1 MTTTTTTTDPH
12 ALPIAET
19 EGRGDVY
26 ARQLRQHNSTV
37 SMYAANPENVSGDER
52 AVLDLATSISRW
64 AQRHGDPFAA
74 EYILT
79 PLCEG
84 FSQLL
89 DYPTGRL
96 DCGTLSGWVRGLAG
110 AHGFGLFGEAVQS

>member
-1 MTTTTTTTDPH
+1 MTTTTNPH
-12 ALPIAET
+12 ALPIADTDQPE
-19 EGRGDVY
+19 VY
-26 ARQLRQHNSTV
+26 VGQLQRHNDIVRAYTR
-37 SMYAANPENVSGDER
+37 NPASVGADER
-52 AVLDLATSISRW
+52 AVLDLAASIARY
-64 AQRHGDPFAA
+64 AERHGDPFAA

-89 DYPTGRL
+89 NYPTGGL

-110 AHGFGLFGEAVQS
+110 AHGFGPVRVQS

>member
-1 MTTTTTTTDPH
+1 MTTTTTTDPH

-19 EGRGDVY
+19 EGRGECY
-26 ARQLRQHNSTV
+26 AGQLQRHNDIVRAYTR
-37 SMYAANPENVSGDER
+37 NPASVGADER
-52 AVLDLATSISRW
+52 AVLDLAASIARY
-64 AQRHGDPFAA
+64 AERHGDPFAA